1 VPKPKH
7 DNGEFSTESGTGT
20 AVDNTRVFHP
30 AHMEESALWRA
41 FKSGNEKALISIFD
55 WFSDALYNYG
65 VKIYN
70 ERESVKDTV
79 QELFIELWRNREHL
93 SDTDSIKFYLFK
105 ALRRKLH
112 RVRSAKRNRN
122 FLRLS
127 EVDDAVSPSH
137 EYFVIAE
144 QDLSGQRQ
152 RLLKMLDT
160 LTARQREAIFLR
172 YFEEMGY
179 DRIAGIM
186 DMNKQSV
193 YNLIHTGISELR
205 KLC

>member
-1 VPKPKH
+1 MPNPKH
-7 DNGEFSTESGTGT
+7 YTGAFSNEGNART
-20 AVDNTRVFHP
+20 AADNTRVFHP
-30 AHMEESALWRA
+30 AHIEESALWRA

-55 WFSDALYNYG
+55 WFSEALFNYG

-70 ERESVKDTV
+70 EPESVKDTV
-79 QELFIELWRNREHL
+79 QELFIELWRNRENL

-112 RVRSAKRNRN
+112 RVKSSTINRN

-127 EVDDAVSPSH
+127 EADDAGSPSH

-144 QDLSGQRQ
+144 QGLLEQRQ
-152 RLLKMLDT
+152 RLLKMLES

-172 YFEEMGY
+172 YFEEMSY

-186 DMNKQSV
+186 EMNKQSV
-193 YNLIHTGISELR
+193 YNLIHAGISELR
-205 KLC
+205 KLS